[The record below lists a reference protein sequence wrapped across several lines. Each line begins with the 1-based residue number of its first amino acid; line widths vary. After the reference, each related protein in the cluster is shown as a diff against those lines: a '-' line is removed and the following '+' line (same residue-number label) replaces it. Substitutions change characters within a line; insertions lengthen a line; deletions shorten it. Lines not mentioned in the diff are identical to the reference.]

1 MSLSLYDFT
10 TRYYLVQNMQL
21 VLIAHN
27 IRSAENVGSL
37 FRTAD
42 ALGVQKIILAGYTP
56 SIEHPKV
63 KKTAL
68 GAESAVQFEQQV
80 DIFKVLENLKREGYH
95 IIGLEI
101 DSRAIPLNQFKPSFQ
116 KIALLLGNEV
126 DGIPAHLRDICDAL
140 IFIPMLGVKESLNV
154 TIATAITSYQLLNKL

>member
-1 MSLSLYDFT
+1 
-10 TRYYLVQNMQL
+10 MQL
-21 VLIAHN
+21 ILIAHN

-42 ALGVQKIILAGYTP
+42 ALGIDKIILAGYTP
-56 SIEHPKV
+56 GITHAKV

-68 GAESAVQFEQQV
+68 GAELTVKSEQQA
-80 DIFKVLENLKREGYH
+80 DIAQVLDNLKREGYH

-101 DSRAIPLNQFKPSFQ
+101 DQRAVKLSEFIPPSQ

-126 DGIPAHLRDICDAL
+126 EGIPAHLRDICDAMV
-140 IFIPMLGVKESLNV
+140 FIPMQGTKESLNV
-154 TIATAITSYQLLNKL
+154 TIATAITAYQLLN